1 MKIKE
6 ILEMFEVMGIKDVT
20 TDRQRKNGTT
30 VFEIPFEKH
39 KGHKMRFAE
48 YSTGYVR
55 SLNAHSPYQLNKKV
69 IDKTY
74 VHEWGKYHTHK
85 RKLIP
90 KRKHRLQYL
99 FKFLLKNYYSKI
111 HVEKIPVYRDRFH
124 EQSISVVVD
133 GHKYKIQ

>member
-1 MKIKE
+1 
-6 ILEMFEVMGIKDVT
+6 MFEVMGIKDVT

-55 SLNAHSPYQLNKKV
+55 SLNAYSPYQLNKKV

-74 VHEWGKYHTHK
+74 VVNGGFSGQFSYHSYK
-85 RKLIP
+85 RELIP

-111 HVEKIPVYRDRFH
+111 HVKEKVVHRDRFY

>member
-1 MKIKE
+1 
-6 ILEMFEVMGIKDVT
+6 MFEVMGIKDVT

-55 SLNAHSPYQLNKKV
+55 SLNAYSPYQLNKKV

-74 VHEWGKYHTHK
+74 IHKWGSYHSYK
-85 RKLIP
+85 RELIP

-111 HVEKIPVYRDRFH
+111 HVKTKVERRYTPY
-124 EQSISVVVD
+124 EQSISVTVD
-133 GHKYKIQ
+133 GRKYKIQ